1 MRKTTWILGHLL
13 PFASGTLVLRD
24 LAVPRFFG
32 AAINTSFLFADEKYT
47 QLAQTQFSIFTPEI
61 EMKWGEIEP
70 IQNQFN
76 FTGADKLVQ
85 LAESVQAKIRG
96 HNFLWETHL
105 PPWINESL
113 SATELDRA
121 LKHHIEVI
129 MDRYRGKIYAYDV
142 VNEPI
147 SDTPNA
153 TFRETIWTHKLGEE
167 SVAKALTYARQA
179 DPVPKLYIND
189 YDIEGINAKS
199 NSLYEVAKSLKK
211 DGVPLDAIG
220 FQAHITLGQVPSTF
234 RENLQRFV
242 DLDLDVAITELDIN
256 MRGPPNATAL
266 AQQAEDY
273 HSVVSTCMSIE
284 RCVSVT
290 IWGISDDHS
299 WIPDGS
305 VLPWDGNKE
314 PKPAFFAIADAFRGN

>member
-1 MRKTTWILGHLL
+1 
-13 PFASGTLVLRD
+13 
-24 LAVPRFFG
+24 
-32 AAINTSFLFADEKYT
+32 ADE
-47 QLAQTQFSIFTPEI
+47 IV
-61 EMKWGEIEP
+61 
-70 IQNQFN
+70 N
-76 FTGADKLVQ
+76 F
-85 LAESVQAKIRG
+85 AESVQAKIRG

-105 PPWINESL
+105 PTWVNESL

-121 LKHHIEVI
+121 LKHHINVI
-129 MDRYRGKIYAYDV
+129 MNRYRGRVYAWDV

-199 NSLYEVAKSLKK
+199 NSLYEVVKSLKK
-211 DGVPLDAIG
+211 DGKSREPSRHQFADWDDEGVPLDAIG
-220 FQAHITLGQVPSTF
+220 FQAHITLGQVPSTL

-256 MRGPPNATAL
+256 LRGPANDTAL

-273 HSVVSTCMSIE
+273 HSVVSACLSIE

-290 IWGISDDHS
+290 IWGVSDDHS
-299 WIPDGS
+299 WIPDGE
-305 VLPWDGNKE
+305 VLPWDKNKE
-314 PKPAFFAIADAFRGN
+314 PKQAFFGIADAFRGNEQCFLHHVLYKYPSIELRHVATGYCYSAQGAEHTTWVNIDKTNFSLD